1 MTHTKGIAIFAMV
14 ASLILAT
21 GLATAQNTDPQQAVD
36 EGITGQGGFTGAG
49 GSASQTT
56 SPGTVYE
63 ANVSSEQSTGNWAG
77 LFGNATGNLVLGDSG
92 DNRLYEWEARAEYV
106 LASTSGAITWSNVQG
121 AAASDLNGAITNFGS
136 QSDNATET
144 FNETA
149 TGYSGASTDAALTF
163 DGSGSQAW
171 TTALEATAASP
182 VSISDFVFTGVAQ
195 PNSGTTAYD
204 GSGADYQV
212 IVPETGNS
220 NTYNLYLEL
229 Q

>member
-1 MTHTKGIAIFAMV
+1 MNHTKGIAIFAMV

-21 GLATAQNTDPQQAVD
+21 GLATAQTTDPQQATD
-36 EGITGQGGFTGAG
+36 EGITGQGGFGGTA

-56 SPGTVYE
+56 SPGTIYE
-63 ANVSSEQSTGNWAG
+63 ANVSAEQSTGNWAG
-77 LFGNATGNLVLGDSG
+77 LFGNATGKLVLGTSTD
-92 DNRLYEWEARAEYV
+92 DRLYEWEARAEYV
-106 LASTSGAITWSNVQG
+106 MASTAGSITWSNVED
-121 AAASDLNGAITNFGS
+121 ATASALNSAITNFDQ
-136 QSDNATET
+136 QSDNATQT

-149 TGYSGASTDAALTF
+149 AGYSGTSGDAALTF

-171 TTALEATAASP
+171 TTALEATSGSP
-182 VSISDFVFTGVAQ
+182 GSISDFVFTGVAQ
-195 PNSGTTAYD
+195 PGPGTTAYD